1 MIVSVDVQKLIFH
14 IMSNK
19 PSHRGIFD
27 SLCLS
32 QFPVIS
38 ALLSSQHIH
47 HAKSRFTFFLII
59 FERNRQRC
67 NVPFSFIWQR
77 IKYFDSFI
85 FHTISITSG
94 DISCNK
100 RNAMFLSE
108 ENDRIIIRII
118 IIPQAGFC
126 LKVIIRNLTLHIF
139 IQNQLI
145 VTLQHFRSQHQ
156 LIFMNSVH
164 RTSYLKFQPMRNR
177 TVMYFSQKDNVI
189 TGELLN

>member
-1 MIVSVDVQKLIFH
+1 
-14 IMSNK
+14 
-19 PSHRGIFD
+19 
-27 SLCLS
+27 
-32 QFPVIS
+32 
-38 ALLSSQHIH
+38 
-47 HAKSRFTFFLII
+47 
-59 FERNRQRC
+59 
-67 NVPFSFIWQR
+67 
-77 IKYFDSFI
+77 
-85 FHTISITSG
+85 
-94 DISCNK
+94 
-100 RNAMFLSE
+100 MFLSE